1 MLYCMS
7 KQASG
12 HSGKLKLVNKEALV
26 GYIWIVI
33 FTSLLLIFTPILLHL
48 FSFAEMLTNTY
59 AAILG
64 VAMTAIISWALLNGQ
79 TSIQS
84 KKALENEKRSKVYE
98 EKIRFYQHFLKRL
111 YEIIKDNKIEPE
123 EALELKFAVASLAL
137 HTDSAKIKSISQQV
151 KNIMESVGAR
161 GRNTDD
167 VSKDQLMESLL
178 KIVVKF
184 NEELFEKEGGEEEL
198 GPDLRIAIEN
208 FKSIS
213 DPVIEPA
220 EAAKSGGAQ
229 VLHMVESYINKC
241 DDYKEHFEV
250 SSDANGGW
258 LVLRASSGIA
268 KEHDL
273 RVQFALDPDGNY
285 YFQVHW
291 AFDDDAQRRRTY
303 MGMRSLFGGGFNKW
317 CWWYRLNAADQ
328 KLLSSAAISPEQATS
343 LTAEVTHLFNV
354 AIPWMQQYSLSY
366 GWYERLRKHFANSPW
381 NVYFW
386 MNHSIGFHC
395 KTESCRYSDIA
406 LSVKTHDI
414 EHGQFALT
422 MEEQGGGSKAEQ
434 MQRLSESYKGT
445 IELTDVKTVRLVKK
459 NVSYEEIEKTLDI
472 LQGIFENAK

>member
-1 MLYCMS
+1 MYCMS
-7 KQASG
+7 KQTSEG
-12 HSGKLKLVNKEALV
+12 SGKLILLNKEALM

-33 FTSLLLIFTPILLHL
+33 FTSLLMIFTPILLHL
-48 FSFAEMLTNTY
+48 FSFAEMLSNTY

-151 KNIMESVGAR
+151 KKIMESVGAS
-161 GRNTDD
+161 GNIDET
-167 VSKDQLMESLL
+167 SKDQLMESLL

-184 NEELFEKEGGEEEL
+184 NEELFEKEGGVEEL
-198 GPDLRIAIEN
+198 DSNLREAIEN

-213 DPVIEPA
+213 DPVTENA
-220 EAAKSGGAQ
+220 EAAKTGGAQ
-229 VLHMVESYINKC
+229 VLQMVESYINKC
-241 DDYKEHFEV
+241 DDYKECFEV
-250 SSDANGGW
+250 SSNINDGW
-258 LVLRASSGIA
+258 IVLRASSGIA

-291 AFDDDAQRRRTY
+291 VFDDDAQRRRTY

-343 LTAEVTHLFNV
+343 LTAEITRLFNA
-354 AIPWMQQYSLSY
+354 AIPWMHQYSLSY
-366 GWYERLRKHFANSPW
+366 SWYERLRKHFIDSPW
-381 NVYFW
+381 NVCFW
-386 MNHSIGFHC
+386 MNHSIGLHC
-395 KTESCRYSDIA
+395 KAEGCRYPDIA

-414 EHGQFALT
+414 EQGQFSLT
-422 MEEQGGGSKAEQ
+422 MEEQGGSCKAEQ
-434 MQRLSESYKGT
+434 MQSLSAAYQGT
-445 IELTDVKTVRLVKK
+445 IEPTDVKTAWYVKK
-459 NVSYEEIEKTLDI
+459 NVSYEEIEKTLDT
-472 LQGIFENAK
+472 LQSLFEAVK